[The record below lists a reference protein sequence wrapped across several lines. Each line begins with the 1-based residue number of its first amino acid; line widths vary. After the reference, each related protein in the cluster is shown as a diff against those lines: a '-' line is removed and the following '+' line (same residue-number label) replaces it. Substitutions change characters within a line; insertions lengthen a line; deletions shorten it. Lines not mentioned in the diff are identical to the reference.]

1 MIVEKQDAAILVPT
15 KDSMRYFAI
24 PEEGTRARLAI
35 LATHGLSFGVDSYL
49 AVSGVCGVAEGSVG
63 FAFYSREDS
72 AAFQKCLNDWKQE
85 REEMVQKVGGSL
97 PSRPSTGAC
106 SPPRGVP
113 PLLYA

>member
-15 KDSMRYFAI
+15 KDSTRYFAI
-24 PEEGTRARLAI
+24 PEEGTPGRASW
-35 LATHGLSFGVDSYL
+35 SFGFGARTWADVLFFDL
-49 AVSGVCGVAEGSVG
+49 VHRITEGSVG

-97 PSRPSTGAC
+97 PSRPSTGLF
-106 SPPRGVP
+106 
-113 PLLYA
+113 LLL